1 MQPASEFIGEIAEQI
16 TMPEVYLQVR
26 RLIEN
31 PDAELRDFID
41 TIQQDSMLAVRAI
54 RIANSPFFGFPRG
67 ANDLHQAISLI
78 GVMQL
83 HDLMVSCLAMR
94 TFAYIPQQVF
104 NPEAFWKYSVQCGI
118 AARVI
123 AQYSMSLPVNLYF
136 SLGLLHEIGHAAVYA
151 RQPEL
156 SLQALE
162 QSQLQN
168 QCITGLEQDVFGFD
182 YTQIGTTIMQ
192 LWQLP
197 ELYQQIAA
205 YHLHP
210 EQASASNQHQVN
222 IVHLAHAICQNPQP
236 GKHHTLI
243 EDSRERDPRLQRLP
257 SNIEELI
264 LKEIT
269 THADKLLRELWPYS
283 MRDRAV

>member
-1 MQPASEFIGEIAEQI
+1 MQPATKFIGEIAEEI
-16 TMPEVYLQVR
+16 SMPEVYLQVR

-31 PDAELRDFID
+31 PDAELRDFTD

-54 RIANSPFFGFPRG
+54 RIANSPFFGFPRR
-67 ANDLHQAISLI
+67 ANDLQQAVSLI
-78 GVMQL
+78 GIMQL

-104 NPEAFWKYSVQCGI
+104 NLEEFWKYSMQCGI

-136 SLGLLHEIGHAAVYA
+136 SLGLLHEIGHAAVFA
-151 RQPEL
+151 RQPER

-162 QSQLQN
+162 QSQLDN
-168 QCITGLEQDVFGFD
+168 RCITSLEQDYFGFD

-197 ELYQQIAA
+197 ELYQQSAA

-210 EQASASNQHQVN
+210 EQASVSNQHAVN
-222 IVHLAHAICQNPQP
+222 IVHLAHSICQNPKP
-236 GKHHTLI
+236 GIHHSLI
-243 EDSRERDPRLQRLP
+243 EDSRSRDPRLQKLP
-257 SNIEELI
+257 VNIEALI

-269 THADKLLRELWPYS
+269 THADGLLKELWPFS
-283 MRDRAV
+283 KDRTV